1 MRITPVYITEY
12 FNTVIFELIMADYSI
27 LGFALYMIVSWH
39 WHFGGSLLLPSSG
52 WQKYSWTLV
61 FI

>member
-1 MRITPVYITEY
+1 
-12 FNTVIFELIMADYSI
+12 MADYSI
-27 LGFALYMIVSWH
+27 LGFAVYMIVGWH
-39 WHFGGSLLLPSSG
+39 WHFGGSLLLPSTG